1 MTNLC
6 ILISMAIAMYNSC
19 VYGQLCSQKLTNKS
33 ACRPTSN
40 VNGTFILGRS
50 EIGTV
55 LQHVRLFNLRNHRY
69 SVSKLIKRRFSFKK
83 IELKFFIKQTTRV
96 KPS

>member
-69 SVSKLIKRRFSFKK
+69 SVSKLSAVFRLKK
-83 IELKFFIKQTTRV
+83 IELKFFIKQKTRV